1 MSKILVW
8 VFLFSCFFLAKS
20 GFGLFFCESNLLGFF
35 WCFVAE
41 IFIFAKFI
49 SKFAKFLGFVGFF
62 CIDWFVRSWHPF
74 GWQENCQENAMIILG
89 LY

>member
-1 MSKILVW
+1 M
-8 VFLFSCFFLAKS
+8 
-20 GFGLFFCESNLLGFF
+20 GFF

-49 SKFAKFLGFVGFF
+49 SKFAKFLGFVGF
-62 CIDWFVRSWHPF
+62 
-74 GWQENCQENAMIILG
+74 